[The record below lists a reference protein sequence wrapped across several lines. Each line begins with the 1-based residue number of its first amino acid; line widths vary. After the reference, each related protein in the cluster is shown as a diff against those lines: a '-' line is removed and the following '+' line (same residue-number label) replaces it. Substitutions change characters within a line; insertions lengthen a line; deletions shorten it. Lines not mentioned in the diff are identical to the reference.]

1 MQSEHGMPPLGSVR
15 MVRTVGLVLGLAI
28 MAGLSWLLI
37 EDRESRMDS
46 ARRQSLAMVTGV
58 DRLLR
63 YELRNLE
70 RAMAGVVAATLARCR
85 PMRGTPTHS
94 WLGSIAPPSPQAS
107 SVSALWQPSRPHP
120 LACKRRTTASHVGS
134 HVGSGSSVCAEV

>member
-46 ARRQSLAMVTGV
+46 ARRQSLATMYRT
-58 DRLLR
+58 
-63 YELRNLE
+63 
-70 RAMAGVVAATLARCR
+70 A
-85 PMRGTPTHS
+85 
-94 WLGSIAPPSPQAS
+94 APP
-107 SVSALWQPSRPHP
+107 
-120 LACKRRTTASHVGS
+120 
-134 HVGSGSSVCAEV
+134 